1 MLKDLVNIELKDLP
15 IKGLDIH
22 IIKKYIVKTS
32 CNESFTVN
40 NLSILLIK
48 SGSFKFQLREAIQDL
63 TARDLIIIPKNS
75 FCTLLEVQEKLHLFL
90 ISFSSEFAIENC
102 LKKELVDSF
111 YFFIRKES
119 MKIALKEKDFLVLS
133 LIYKLIYY
141 LNKDAKRNCFDFE
154 LQRISFNLFLHE
166 LRFIYSK
173 YTSETL
179 LNFSRK
185 ESLTIQFLTI
195 LSIHCKKQHNVSFY
209 AGGLFITSGYLNK
222 IVKQVTG
229 RAVKTLILEAIIVE
243 AKNLLENP
251 QPTVAAIA
259 EELEFSSASGFSV
272 FFKKHTSF
280 TPSEYRSKAIERS
293 KIR

>member
-15 IKGLDIH
+15 IVGLDIH
-22 IIKKYIVKTS
+22 IIKKYTVKTS
-32 CNESFTVN
+32 CNETFKVN

-48 SGSFKFQLREAIQDL
+48 SGNFKFQLKEAIQDL

-75 FCTLLEVQEKLHLFL
+75 FCTLLEVQKKLQLFL

-111 YFFIRKES
+111 YFFVRKES
-119 MKIALKEKDFLVLS
+119 MKIALKGKDFSILA

-141 LNKDAKRNCFDFE
+141 INKDAKRNCFDFE
-154 LQRISFNLFLHE
+154 LQRLSFNLFLQE

-173 YTSETL
+173 YTSETV

-195 LSIHCKKQHNVSFY
+195 LAIHCKKQHNVSFY
-209 AGGLFITSGYLNK
+209 AGVLFVTSGYLNK
-222 IVKQVTG
+222 IVKQVTE
-229 RAVKTLILEAIIVE
+229 RTVKTLIMEAIVVE
-243 AKNLLENP
+243 AKNLLENS
-251 QPTVAAIA
+251 QSTVAVIA
-259 EELEFSSASGFSV
+259 EELEFSTASSFSV

-280 TPSEYRSKAIERS
+280 TPSEYRSNANERS
-293 KIR
+293 KSR

>member
-15 IKGLDIH
+15 IAGLDIH
-22 IIKKYIVKTS
+22 IIKKYVVKTS
-32 CNESFTVN
+32 CDEPFTVN
-40 NLSILLIK
+40 NLSVLLIK
-48 SGSFKFQLREAIQDL
+48 SGNFKLQLREAIQDL
-63 TARDLIIIPKNS
+63 TARDLIVIPKNS
-75 FCTLLEVQEKLHLFL
+75 FCTLLEVPEKLQLFL

-111 YFFIRKES
+111 YFFVRKES
-119 MKIALKEKDFLVLS
+119 MKIALKEKDFSVLS

-154 LQRISFNLFLHE
+154 LQRISFNLFLQE

-195 LSIHCKKQHNVSFY
+195 LAIHCKKQHNVSFY
-209 AGGLFITSGYLNK
+209 AGVLFVTSGYLNK

-229 RAVKTLILEAIIVE
+229 RTAKTLILEAIVVE
-243 AKNLLENP
+243 AKNLLENS
-251 QPTVAAIA
+251 QSTVAEIA
-259 EELEFSSASGFSV
+259 EELEFSTSSSFSI
-272 FFKKHTSF
+272 FFKRHTSLS
-280 TPSEYRSKAIERS
+280 PSQYRLRLNFH
-293 KIR
+293 